1 MPNAIPGNDADG
13 VRLFL
18 DACVIIY
25 LIEGLG
31 PFAAKAATQLSAL
44 RQAHPDA
51 MVFVS
56 DLSRL
61 ECRVLPARRGNKA
74 LLARYDHFFD
84 ADDVECVQLTPA
96 VVDLATAI
104 RARSGLGTADALQAA
119 SCLALPTASRFITGD
134 AGFRREAALDLVLIG

>member
-1 MPNAIPGNDADG
+1 

-25 LIEGLG
+25 LIEGLA
-31 PFAAKAATQLSAL
+31 PFAAKVAAQLSAL
-44 RQAHPDA
+44 RQADPRA

-61 ECRVLPARRGNKA
+61 ECRVLPARRSNTA
-74 LLARYDHFFD
+74 LLARYDDFFG
-84 ADDVECVQLTPA
+84 AEDVECVHLTPA

-119 SCLALPTASRFITGD
+119 SCLALPDRARFITGD
-134 AGFRREAALDLVLIG
+134 AGFRREPALDLVLIA